1 MKNIIYFADEE
12 IRHEE
17 KRFFLLKAS
26 KPLKIDEKILK
37 SQQWYPCYVKT
48 KDLNLEIK
56 KFRNK
61 AKRKG
66 MSFKLEKNKNAIRR
80 KHYEEIR

>member
-37 SQQWYPCYVKT
+37 SQQWYPCYVK
-48 KDLNLEIK
+48 K
-56 KFRNK
+56 KRFEFRNK

>member
-1 MKNIIYFADEE
+1 MKNIKKSTMVPLLCEK
-12 IRHEE
+12 
-17 KRFFLLKAS
+17 KRF
-26 KPLKIDEKILK
+26 E
-37 SQQWYPCYVKT
+37 
-48 KDLNLEIK
+48 
-56 KFRNK
+56 FRNK